1 MRRSVEEFRSRLVK
15 PTRPQSDFEIESY
28 SPEYFI
34 LILCYNVQRS
44 LEEFRSRVVK
54 LTLQYSDFIVE
65 SYSLE
70 YSILI
75 QFCAT
80 IWESLTLFLVG
91 KSNYFTP
98 NEIMR
103 LDFTIYIAMLTAL
116 YL

>member
-75 QFCAT
+75 
-80 IWESLTLFLVG
+80 
-91 KSNYFTP
+91 
-98 NEIMR
+98 
-103 LDFTIYIAMLTAL
+103 
-116 YL
+116 

>member
-80 IWESLTLFLVG
+80 IWESLTLFPVG
-91 KSNYFTP
+91 KANYFTP
-98 NEIMR
+98 SEIMR
-103 LDFTIYIAMLTAL
+103 LYFTVYIAMLTAL